1 MKQGLFFLILLFFS
15 TLFAKE
21 LKIEQIFLE
30 GSILNPKEEISGMDW
45 YKEHLFLLPENQN
58 HYLYVISKVE
68 IYNSLNSSNKIKILP
83 KKSNFIA
90 PNYRESIEGF
100 EGFESIA
107 FHNDKFFIT
116 IEAKEKDIMKSYVIW
131 GEIDAKSF
139 TMKSKRENILEL
151 KTPVQVR
158 NMTYE
163 SALIYKDIALFL
175 FEANGKNLQKNVYQK
190 VLSLKDF
197 SVADIKFPNIEYR
210 ITDATKIDENNKF
223 WAINYYWP
231 GDKKHLNPVEDY
243 LKTLPKSS
251 NKIER
256 IVEFKIKD
264 NEVVFSESKPIEF
277 SLDDENSRN
286 WEGLVRLDNQGFL
299 IATDK
304 YPEMLLAFVEYK
316 YLKMKDI
323 YRNK

>member
-1 MKQGLFFLILLFFS
+1 MKQGLFFLTLLFFS
-15 TLFAKE
+15 NLLAKE

-45 YKEHLFLLPENQN
+45 YKKHLFLLPENQN
-58 HYLYVISKVE
+58 NYLYVIPKKE
-68 IYNSLNSSNKIKILP
+68 IYKSLNSSTKIEILP

-90 PNYRESIEGF
+90 PDYKRLIKGF

-107 FHNDKFFIT
+107 FHNDEFFIT
-116 IEAKEKDIMKSYVIW
+116 IEAKERGIMKSYIIW

-139 TMKSKRENILEL
+139 TMKSKKEDVLEI
-151 KTPVQVR
+151 KTPVQIK

-163 SALIYKDIALFL
+163 SALVYKDIALFL
-175 FEANGKNLQKNVYQK
+175 YEANGKNLQKDVFQQA
-190 VLSLKDF
+190 LSLKDF
-197 SVADIKFPNIEYR
+197 SISNIKFPNIEYR
-210 ITDATKIDENNKF
+210 ITDATKVDENNKF

-243 LKTLPKSS
+243 LNTLPKSS

-256 IVEFKIKD
+256 IVEFEIKD
-264 NEVVFSESKPIEF
+264 NEVVFSGSKPIEF
-277 SLDDENSRN
+277 SLDDKNSRN

-316 YLKMKDI
+316 Y
-323 YRNK
+323 

>member
-1 MKQGLFFLILLFFS
+1 MKQGLFLLILLFFS
-15 TLFAKE
+15 NLLAKE
-21 LKIEQIFLE
+21 LKLEQILLE
-30 GSILNPKEEISGMDW
+30 GSILNPREEISGMDW

-58 HYLYVISKVE
+58 NYLYVIPKRE
-68 IYNSLNSSNKIKILP
+68 IYKSLNSSNKIKILP

-90 PNYRESIEGF
+90 PDYKRLIEGF

-107 FHNDKFFIT
+107 FYNDKFFIT
-116 IEAKEKDIMKSYVIW
+116 IEAKERDIMKSYIIW
-131 GEIDAKSF
+131 GEINAKSF
-139 TMKSKRENILEL
+139 TMKSKKENFLEI
-151 KTPVQVR
+151 KTPVQIK

-175 FEANGKNLQKNVYQK
+175 YEANGKNLQKDVFQQA
-190 VLSLKDF
+190 LSLKDF
-197 SVADIKFPNIEYR
+197 SISNIKFPNIEYR
-210 ITDATKIDENNKF
+210 ITDATRIDENNKF

-231 GDKKHLNPVEDY
+231 GDKKHLNPVQDY
-243 LKTLPKSS
+243 LNTLPKSS

-256 IVEFKIKD
+256 IVEFEIKD

-277 SLDDENSRN
+277 SLDDKNSRN

-316 YLKMKDI
+316 Y
-323 YRNK
+323 

>member
-1 MKQGLFFLILLFFS
+1 MKQGFFFLILLFFS
-15 TLFAKE
+15 NLLAKK
-21 LKIEQIFLE
+21 LKTEQILLE
-30 GSILNPKEEISGMDW
+30 GPIINPKEEISGMDW

-58 HYLYVISKVE
+58 NYLYVIPKKE
-68 IYNSLNSSNKIKILP
+68 IYKSLNSSNKITILP
-83 KKSNFIA
+83 GRSNFIA
-90 PNYRESIEGF
+90 PDYKRLIEGF

-116 IEAKEKDIMKSYVIW
+116 VEAKEKDIMKSYIIW

-139 TMKSKRENILEL
+139 TMKSKKEDVLEI
-151 KTPVQVR
+151 KTPVQIK

-175 FEANGKNLQKNVYQK
+175 YEANGKNLQKDVFQR

-197 SVADIKFPNIEYR
+197 SITNIKFPNIEYR
-210 ITDATKIDENNKF
+210 ITDATRIDANNKF

-231 GDKKHLNPVEDY
+231 GDKKHLDPVEDY
-243 LKTLPKSS
+243 LNTLPKSS

-256 IVEFKIKD
+256 IVEFEIKD
-264 NEVVFSESKPIEF
+264 NEVVFSGAKPIEF
-277 SLDDENSRN
+277 SLDNENSRN

-316 YLKMKDI
+316 Y
-323 YRNK
+323 